1 MRPFYTLSAVTIE
14 ARGNMTQEETGKSAV
29 QQNIRALMTFLTQ
42 YPPFSQME
50 ASHTALLLERAVL
63 SFYADG
69 DIILSPDLGIV
80 DHFYIVKQGN
90 IRGERK
96 SIKDRALINGTTFSP
111 SDSKTDTHT
120 ESSKPPAATFEISP
134 GECFPIAALVG
145 ERATR
150 TVHRASGDTF
160 CLKIPRD
167 HFVNVFTQS
176 DIFRDFCLRG
186 VSSLLDQVNR
196 KIQSKAVETLG
207 NQHSLDQAIAELAVR
222 NPIVCTPDLP
232 LQKAIGVMHSKNVG
246 SIVITDDSRQPK
258 GIFTLRDVRRVIAE
272 GLCDFDAPISS
283 VMTPNPMS
291 LPSSA
296 SAFEAALLMAKHHFA
311 HVCVVDDDN
320 RLTGVVSERDLFS
333 LQRVDL
339 VHLARAIASA
349 PSIVTLLS
357 IREDITKLI
366 DTMIAYGA
374 ASQQLN
380 HIITLLNDY
389 TVVRVIELTIKS
401 FGDPGIPFTW
411 LVFGSEG
418 RKEQTLVTD
427 QDNGILFQAPAGMTD
442 EDARSLL
449 LPLAKEI
456 NTRLDECG
464 FTWCKG
470 NIMASNPDLCRSANE
485 WEEWYYRFIQTNTP
499 ENLLNSSI
507 FLDMRPIWGDEKV
520 ATEMFKR
527 VVATIQ
533 KNTLFQ
539 KMMAAC
545 AMHHRPPLN
554 MFKGFVYAKGGEKH
568 TIDLKTQG
576 LTPFVDA
583 ARILS
588 LGHGIIESNTIDRIH
603 ALVKC
608 GVMDS
613 KDANAWIESY
623 GLIQLLRM
631 RNHQELSRTGK
642 QLTNRIS
649 PAQLNQLDQRI
660 LRESFR
666 QAKRLQHKLEITY
679 TL

>member
-1 MRPFYTLSAVTIE
+1 
-14 ARGNMTQEETGKSAV
+14 MTHEEVGKSAV
-29 QQNIRALMTFLTQ
+29 QQNIRALMSFLCG
-42 YPPFSQME
+42 YSPFSQME
-50 ASHTALLLERAVL
+50 TGHIALLLEHAAL
-63 SFYADG
+63 TFYADN
-69 DIILSPDLGIV
+69 DIILSPELGIV
-80 DHFYIVKQGN
+80 DHFYIVKQGHV
-90 IRGERK
+90 RGERH
-96 SIKDRALINGTTFSP
+96 SIKGRSLINGTTLDEAAADALAATGEQESTP
-111 SDSKTDTHT
+111 ADT
-120 ESSKPPAATFEISP
+120 TFEISP
-134 GECFPIAALVG
+134 GECFPLAALVG

-160 CLKIPRD
+160 CLKIPYK
-167 HFVNVFTQS
+167 HFVTVFTQR
-176 DIFRDFCLRG
+176 DVFRDFCLRG

-196 KIQSKAVETLG
+196 KIQTKAVETLG
-207 NQHSLDQAIAELAVR
+207 NQHSLDQPLAELAVR
-222 NPIVCTPDLP
+222 NPIVCPPDMP
-232 LQKAIGVMHSKNVG
+232 LQKAIGIMHQNNVG
-246 SIVITDDSRQPK
+246 SIIVTDDSRQPM
-258 GIFTLRDVRRVIAE
+258 GIFTLRDLRRVIADGQCSLE
-272 GLCDFDAPISS
+272 SPITT
-283 VMTPNPMS
+283 VMTHSPKA
-291 LPSSA
+291 LPYTA
-296 SAFEAALLMAKHHFA
+296 SAFEAALLMAQHHFA
-311 HVCVVDDDN
+311 HICVIDEEGK
-320 RLTGVVSERDLFS
+320 LTGVVSERDLFS

-349 PSIVTLLS
+349 PSISALQG
-357 IREDITKLI
+357 IRQDLTKLI

-418 RKEQTLVTD
+418 RREQTLVTD
-427 QDNGILFQAPAGMTD
+427 QDNGILFQPPDGVTD
-442 EDARSLL
+442 EDARNQL

-470 NIMASNPDLCRSANE
+470 NIMASNPDLCRSTLE
-485 WEEWYYRFIQTNTP
+485 WEQWYYRFINTNTP

-507 FLDMRPIWGDEKV
+507 FLDMRPIWGDEKL
-520 ATEMFKR
+520 ATQMFRR
-527 VVATIQ
+527 VVAKIQ
-533 KNTLFQ
+533 KHTLFQ
-539 KMMAAC
+539 KMMAAS
-545 AMHHRPPLN
+545 ALHHRPPLN
-554 MFKGFVYAKGGEKH
+554 LFRGFIYAKGGEKH

-588 LGHGIIESNTIDRIH
+588 LGQGITESNTIERIR

-608 GVMDS
+608 GVMDN

-642 QLTNRIS
+642 TLSNRIS

-666 QAKRLQHKLEITY
+666 QAQRLQHKLEVTY

>member
-1 MRPFYTLSAVTIE
+1 
-14 ARGNMTQEETGKSAV
+14 MTQEETGKSAV
-29 QQNIRALMTFLTQ
+29 QQNIRALMTFLNQ

-50 ASHTALLLERAVL
+50 DSHIASLLEQATL
-63 SFYADG
+63 TFYADG
-69 DIILSPDLGIV
+69 DVILSPDLGV
-80 DHFYIVKQGN
+80 VGHFYIVKQGN

-96 SIKDRALINGTTFSP
+96 STQRQALINGETYSTP
-111 SDSKTDTHT
+111 DT
-120 ESSKPPAATFEISP
+120 SSKMNDAAKAPASTTFEIAP
-134 GECFPIAALVG
+134 GECFPIAALVS
-145 ERATR
+145 ERATQ

-167 HFVNVFTQS
+167 HFVKIFTQS
-176 DIFRDFCLRG
+176 DIFRDFCVRG
-186 VSSLLDQVNR
+186 VSSLLDQVNQ
-196 KIQSKAVETLG
+196 KIQKKAVETLG
-207 NQHSLDQAIAELAVR
+207 RQHSLDQAISELAIR

-232 LQKAIGVMHSKNVG
+232 LQKAISVMHNKNVG
-246 SIVITDDSRQPK
+246 SIIITNDSREPS

-272 GLCDFDAPISS
+272 GQCDFNVPISS

-296 SAFEAALLMAKHHFA
+296 SAFEAALLMATHHFA
-311 HVCVVDDDN
+311 HVCVVDEDN
-320 RLTGVVSERDLFS
+320 KLTGVVSERDLFS

-349 PSIVTLLS
+349 SSVVTLLS
-357 IREDITKLI
+357 IREDITQLI

-389 TVVRVIELTIKS
+389 TVVRVIELTIQS
-401 FGDPGIPFTW
+401 FGDPGVPFTW

-427 QDNGILFQAPAGMTD
+427 QDNGILFQAPEGMTND
-442 EDARSLL
+442 QARSLL

-470 NIMASNPDLCRSANE
+470 NIMASNPDLCRSRSE
-485 WEEWYYRFIQTNTP
+485 WEEWYYQFINTNTP

-507 FLDMRPIWGDEKV
+507 FLDMRPIWGDEKI
-520 ATEMFKR
+520 ATDMFKR
-527 VVATIQ
+527 VVAAIQ

-539 KMMAAC
+539 KMMAVC
-545 AMHHRPPLN
+545 AMHNRPPLN
-554 MFKGFVYAKGGEKH
+554 MFKGFVYAKGGEKN
-568 TIDLKTQG
+568 TLDLKIQG

-588 LGHGIIESNTIDRIH
+588 LGRGIIESNTIDRIQ
-603 ALVKC
+603 ALVEC
-608 GVMDS
+608 GAMDR

-631 RNHQELSRTGK
+631 RNHQELSRHGK
-642 QLTNRIS
+642 TLTNRIS

-660 LRESFR
+660 LREAFR
-666 QAKRLQHKLEITY
+666 QAKRLQHKLEVTY
-679 TL
+679 AL

>member
-1 MRPFYTLSAVTIE
+1 
-14 ARGNMTQEETGKSAV
+14 MTQEDIGKSAV
-29 QQNIRALMTFLTQ
+29 QQNIRALMSFLAA
-42 YPPFSQME
+42 YSPFNQME
-50 ASHTALLLERAVL
+50 ENHIALLLEHAVL

-69 DIILSPDLGIV
+69 DVILSPELGIV
-80 DHFYIVKQGN
+80 NHFYIVKQGN
-90 IRGERK
+90 VRGERN
-96 SIKDRALINGTTFSP
+96 SIKDRVLINGTTFEQP
-111 SDSKTDTHT
+111 TDVDNSDRDNKGAPTD
-120 ESSKPPAATFEISP
+120 STFEISP
-134 GECFPIAALVG
+134 GECFPMAALVG

-160 CLKIPRD
+160 CLKIARK

-176 DIFRDFCLRG
+176 DLFRDFCLRG

-196 KIQSKAVETLG
+196 KIQTKAVETLG
-207 NQHSLDQAIAELAVR
+207 NQHSLDQPLAELAVR
-222 NPIVCTPDLP
+222 NPIVCTPDMP
-232 LQKAIGVMHSKNVG
+232 LQKAIGIMHSKNVG
-246 SIVITDDSRQPK
+246 SMVITDDSRQPK
-258 GIFTLRDVRRVIAE
+258 GIFTLRDVRRIIAE
-272 GLCDFDAPISS
+272 GMTNFDVPISN
-283 VMTPNPMS
+283 VMTPNPKS
-291 LPSSA
+291 LPHTA
-296 SAFEAALLMAKHHFA
+296 SAFEAAILMAQHHFA
-311 HVCVVDDDN
+311 HICVIDEDKK
-320 RLTGVVSERDLFS
+320 LTGVVSERDLFS

-349 PSIVTLLS
+349 PSMVTLIS

-389 TVVRVIELTIKS
+389 TVVRVLELTIKS

-418 RKEQTLVTD
+418 RREQTLVTD
-427 QDNGILFQAPAGMTD
+427 QDNGILFQTPDGMTND
-442 EDARSLL
+442 EAREKL
-449 LPLAKEI
+449 LPLAKAI
-456 NTRLDECG
+456 NTQLDECG

-470 NIMASNPDLCRSANE
+470 NIMASNPDLCRSAIE
-485 WEEWYYRFIQTNTP
+485 WEEWYYRFINTTTP

-507 FLDMRPIWGDEKV
+507 FLDMRPIWGDEEI
-520 ATEMFKR
+520 ATQMFKR
-527 VVATIQ
+527 VVEKIQ
-533 KNTLFQ
+533 RNTLFQ

-568 TIDLKTQG
+568 TIDLKIQG

-588 LGHGIIESNTIDRIH
+588 LGQGIIESNTVDRING
-603 ALVKC
+603 LVKC
-608 GVMDS
+608 GAMDS

-631 RNHQELSRTGK
+631 RNHQELSRTD
-642 QLTNRIS
+642 QELTNRVAPS
-649 PAQLNQLDQRI
+649 QLNQLDQRI
-660 LRESFR
+660 LREAFR
-666 QAKRLQHKLEITY
+666 QAQRLQHKLEVAY
-679 TL
+679 AL

>member
-1 MRPFYTLSAVTIE
+1 
-14 ARGNMTQEETGKSAV
+14 MTKEEIGKSSV
-29 QQNIRALMTFLTQ
+29 QQNIRALMVFLGE
-42 YPPFSQME
+42 YAPFDQME
-50 ASHTALLLERAVL
+50 DMHTASLIEHAVL
-63 SFYADG
+63 TFYAND
-69 DIILSPDLGIV
+69 DVILDPNQGIV

-90 IRGERK
+90 VRGER
-96 SIKDRALINGTTFSP
+96 S
-111 SDSKTDTHT
+111 SDK
-120 ESSKPPAATFEISP
+120 ESNNSTFEISP
-134 GECFPIAALVG
+134 GECFPLAALLG

-150 TVHRASGDTF
+150 TVHKASGDTF
-160 CLKIPRD
+160 CLKISRK
-167 HFVNVFTQS
+167 HFVDLFTQS
-176 DIFRDFCLRG
+176 DIFRDYCLRG

-207 NQHSLDQAIAELAVR
+207 NQHSLDQPLAELAIR
-222 NPIVCTPDLP
+222 NPIVCNPDMP
-232 LQKAIGVMHSKNVG
+232 LQKAIGIMHSKNVG
-246 SIVITDDSRQPK
+246 SIIITDEQRQPK

-272 GLCDFDAPISS
+272 GLCDFEVPISK
-283 VMTPNPMS
+283 VMTPNPKS
-291 LPSSA
+291 LPYTT
-296 SAFEAALLMAKHHFA
+296 SAFEAALLMAKYHFA
-311 HVCVVDDDN
+311 HVCVIDEDQK
-320 RLTGVVSERDLFS
+320 LTGVVSERDLFS

-339 VHLARAIASA
+339 VHIARAISSA
-349 PSIVTLLS
+349 PSLGTLKS
-357 IREDITKLI
+357 IREDIAQLI

-427 QDNGILFQAPAGMTD
+427 QDNGILFNAPNGMTD
-442 EDARSLL
+442 DEARAAL
-449 LPLAKEI
+449 LPLAKAI
-456 NTRLDECG
+456 NIQLDEYG

-470 NIMASNPDLCRSANE
+470 NIMASNPDLCRSSTE
-485 WEEWYYRFIQTNTP
+485 WEEWYYRFINSTTP

-507 FLDMRPIWGDEKV
+507 FLDMRPIWGDEQA
-520 ATEMFKR
+520 ATTMFKR
-527 VVATIQ
+527 VVEKIQ
-533 KNTLFQ
+533 SNTLFQ

-545 AMHHRPPLN
+545 AMNSRPPLN

-568 TIDLKTQG
+568 TIDLKIQG

-588 LGHGIIESNTIDRIH
+588 LGQGIIESNTIDRIKG
-603 ALVKC
+603 LVKC
-608 GVMDS
+608 GAMDE

-631 RNHQELSRTGK
+631 RNHQELSRAGEE
-642 QLTNRIS
+642 LSNRIS
-649 PAQLNQLDQRI
+649 PSELNQLDQRI

-666 QAKRLQHKLEITY
+666 QAQRLQHKLEVMY
-679 TL
+679 AL